1 MAIAEKDWARNPKV
15 IDLTD
20 LDIFAEREPHEEFKT
35 LRNQYPLYWN
45 EEPDPE
51 PGFWNLTKYED
62 IKYVSTRPELFSS
75 AQGINISVDP
85 VVSDVVGRPSDIEA
99 GNAAG
104 SMITMDPPM
113 HVAYRRVANP
123 WFTARKVAELEDRI
137 RQLTR
142 QYLDEVAPKGE
153 CEFMTELAARL
164 PIAVLCDILGVPHE
178 DEDKIFDWSNKVI
191 GLQDPD
197 LKPENDTEI
206 AATFMSLFAYGQ
218 RMIAERRAN
227 PREDLMTAVA
237 HAEYDG
243 KPIPPML
250 LNGFFLLM
258 VIAGN
263 ETTRNTVTGGMK
275 ALIEHPDQRR
285 KLIDN
290 PALIPTAVDEIL
302 RWVSAVAYMRRTAT
316 EDTEIRGQKIA
327 KGDKIAMWYGAA
339 NRDEDIFENPDA
351 FDVAREPNDH
361 IAFGYGQHRC
371 LGARLAQLQLR
382 VMIGEILARIPDM
395 EFNGEVKRLR
405 SNFINGIKYMPVK
418 FTPN

>member
-1 MAIAEKDWARNPKV
+1 MAIAESAWIHNPKIV
-15 IDLTD
+15 DLND
-20 LDIFAEREPHEEFKT
+20 LDLFAEREPHEEFKR
-35 LRNQYPLYWN
+35 LRNEYPVYWN
-45 EEPDPE
+45 PEPGSE
-51 PGFWNLTKYED
+51 PGFWSLTKYED

-85 VVSDVVGRPSDIEA
+85 IVSDVVGRPSDIAA

-197 LKPENDTEI
+197 LKPENDNEI
-206 AATFMSLFAYGQ
+206 VTTFMSLFAYGQ
-218 RMIAERRAN
+218 RMITERRAN
-227 PREDLMTAVA
+227 PRDDLMTAVA
-237 HAEYDG
+237 HADYDG

-275 ALIEHPDQRR
+275 ALIEHPEQRQ
-285 KLIDN
+285 KLLDN
-290 PALIPTAVDEIL
+290 PALVPTAVDEIL

-316 EDTEIRGQKIA
+316 QDTEIRGQKIA

-339 NRDEDIFENPDA
+339 NRDEDIFENADV
-351 FDVAREPNDH
+351 FDVARDPNEH

-382 VMIGEILARIPDM
+382 VMVGEILARIPDM

-405 SNFINGIKYMPVK
+405 SNFINGIKSMPVK
-418 FTPN
+418 FTPS

>member
-1 MAIAEKDWARNPKV
+1 MAIAENAWTHNPKV
-15 IDLTD
+15 VDLND
-20 LDIFAEREPHEEFKT
+20 LDLFAEREPHEEFKR
-35 LRNQYPLYWN
+35 LRKEYPVYWN
-45 EEPDPE
+45 PESDPE

-85 VVSDVVGRPSDIEA
+85 IVSDVVGRPSDIEA

-104 SMITMDPPM
+104 SMISMDPPM

-153 CEFMTELAARL
+153 CEFMTEVAARL

-178 DEDKIFDWSNKVI
+178 DEDKIFEWSNKVI
-191 GLQDPD
+191 GLEDPD
-197 LKPENDTEI
+197 LKPKDESETV
-206 AATFMSLFAYGQ
+206 ATFMSLFAYGQ
-218 RMIAERRAN
+218 RMIAERRSN

-275 ALIEHPDQRR
+275 ALIEHPDQRQ
-285 KLIDN
+285 KLLDH
-290 PALIPTAVDEIL
+290 PELVPSAVDEIL

-316 EDTEIRGQKIA
+316 QDTEIRGQKIA

-339 NRDEDIFENPDA
+339 NRDEEIFENPDV
-351 FDVAREPNDH
+351 FDVARDPNEH

-418 FTPN
+418 FTPS